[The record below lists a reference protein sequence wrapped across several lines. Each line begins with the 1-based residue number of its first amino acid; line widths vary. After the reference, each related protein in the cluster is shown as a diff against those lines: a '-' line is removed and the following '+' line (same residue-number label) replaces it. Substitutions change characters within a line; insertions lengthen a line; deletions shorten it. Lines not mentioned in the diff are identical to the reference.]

1 MLGGFD
7 LKERWEAVEE
17 WVFANRQIVIISLVG
32 ILLIGGGLFIYSSG
46 VFEPTK
52 VEILDNSQIAGASAS
67 GQKLVVEI
75 AGAVEKPG
83 VYNLEADARVD
94 ELLVAAGGLSASA
107 DRDWVAKNLNRAA
120 KVVDGQKIYIPSK
133 GSKESMGGMGINT
146 PNDPNYSNVPN
157 LLNINSASQGQL
169 EGLPGIGE
177 VRAQAIISTAWRC
190 NATVARSWMGEG
202 R

>member
-67 GQKLVVEI
+67 GQKVVVEI

-120 KVVDGQKIYIPSK
+120 RVVDGQKI
-133 GSKESMGGMGINT
+133 
-146 PNDPNYSNVPN
+146 
-157 LLNINSASQGQL
+157 
-169 EGLPGIGE
+169 
-177 VRAQAIISTAWRC
+177 
-190 NATVARSWMGEG
+190 
-202 R
+202 